1 MKLILTRDQAESV
14 LEALEWAQNDD
25 YPDYDP
31 INAKYIRI
39 QNKILKALGKQEYVP
54 CNAKEDKELKA
65 IANDYS
71 LPIEERIKK
80 MEEFERQRQN
90 G

>member
-1 MKLILTRDQAESV
+1 MKLILTRDQAES
-14 LEALEWAQNDD
+14 LLDALEWAQNDD

-39 QNKILKALGKQEYVP
+39 QNKILKALGEKEYVP
-54 CNAKEDKELKA
+54 CNAKDDKELRA
-65 IANDYS
+65 IVDDFS
-71 LPIEERIKK
+71 LPFEERIRK
-80 MEEFERQRQN
+80 MEEFERRRQN

>member
-1 MKLILTRDQAESV
+1 MKLILTRDQAES
-14 LEALEWAQNDD
+14 LLDALEWAQNDD

-39 QNKILKALGKQEYVP
+39 QNKILKALGEKEYVP
-54 CNAKEDKELKA
+54 CNAKEDKELRR
-65 IANDYS
+65 IADDFS

-80 MEEFERQRQN
+80 MEEFERRRQN